1 MGPKQINSSEKLSR
15 IQDKLVKREM
25 QLHLIH
31 ATLNDTA
38 LLKSKILPSVI
49 PSIGRVFKYRDLE
62 LISKKILGEARE
74 RILKECSVVEAEREV
89 AELCHQTS
97 NILTRSSTREELE
110 KGIQHNNGILRKK
123 IRAAHE
129 KKINF
134 HMKLTAQPKVQSAGE
149 SNMGRRTWR
158 NRKKDYKKRHKK
170 AYLSRKQKKRND
182 RITTKVARISQTTV
196 RNFSSL
202 EIPEDAF
209 LYLDKGLNFVESKTA
224 NKEDIVYDTKEFL
237 RKLEWKAFFAANPK
251 DDSFSDDIH
260 ADLRIRSRKH
270 PENFSHPLFDDIKTR
285 LLGFARN
292 FVPEEP
298 ESNLTGRERRG
309 KAWLLKMT
317 KAESLFVTKAD
328 KGGATLIM
336 DYQTV
341 VECIERD
348 LQNETNFTKSELSV
362 DEMMTE
368 VRGKVVE
375 KTLDLLERNNISEK
389 DKKLITGLNENNNLV
404 QSPEFRPTIPYT
416 YPLFKVHKLNEDQ
429 LHEKKIPPTRLVHA
443 TREGPLYRLEKW
455 TKPYLT
461 DVSRRFCGDEFL
473 LDTPDLLEK
482 IKELNQVEDFEKYG
496 DKLQLFTLDV
506 IALYPSIKI
515 EFALESLK
523 EALRKGELDPKL
535 NTALYEFTELIL
547 NNAFIGFKGSA
558 YSGKIGI
565 PTGNC
570 ISRQVADNTLHHL
583 MFDKIKP
590 NIENLWDLILFWKR
604 FIDDVFGVWRGTL
617 RQFNLFVQKLNMLAK
632 PFGIQFGDQQVDRSV
647 NYLDVT
653 LYLDDQNQIQYKLF
667 TKETD
672 ARLYLQTN
680 SFHPPHVFKSVVYS
694 QMIRVIRRNSKDA
707 TCVQDL
713 EKLKSDLARS
723 GHSMG
728 MMEELEPK
736 ATLRAIEM
744 DMFGGQE
751 KDGKSE
757 TSNKLIFSVKYFK
770 ELEELR
776 KFVSSVEPDI
786 KQLCGTDLQVTFAI
800 RKQQSI
806 GNVIVRN
813 RTLSETKPEVTTD
826 IGSRSQKCGKARCKT
841 CPFLFEPSENIT
853 VNGEPLL
860 LDFSLNC
867 SDKNIIYIAQCTIC
881 SSLGQKLKDDTY
893 FGQTMT
899 PMHIR
904 MNGHRSKF
912 VIDERLLFEKSAL
925 SMHCFLAHKS
935 QFSMEFFK
943 LGIVKRVRPVDLDR
957 EEEKLIQKFRTN
969 ICGLNRIVVVR

>member
-1 MGPKQINSSEKLSR
+1 M
-15 IQDKLVKREM
+15 
-25 QLHLIH
+25 
-31 ATLNDTA
+31 
-38 LLKSKILPSVI
+38 
-49 PSIGRVFKYRDLE
+49 
-62 LISKKILGEARE
+62 
-74 RILKECSVVEAEREV
+74 
-89 AELCHQTS
+89 
-97 NILTRSSTREELE
+97 
-110 KGIQHNNGILRKK
+110 
-123 IRAAHE
+123 
-129 KKINF
+129 
-134 HMKLTAQPKVQSAGE
+134 
-149 SNMGRRTWR
+149 
-158 NRKKDYKKRHKK
+158 
-170 AYLSRKQKKRND
+170 
-182 RITTKVARISQTTV
+182 
-196 RNFSSL
+196 
-202 EIPEDAF
+202 
-209 LYLDKGLNFVESKTA
+209 
-224 NKEDIVYDTKEFL
+224 
-237 RKLEWKAFFAANPK
+237 
-251 DDSFSDDIH
+251 
-260 ADLRIRSRKH
+260 
-270 PENFSHPLFDDIKTR
+270 FDDIKTR

-336 DYQTV
+336 DYQAV

-368 VRGKVVE
+368 VRGKIVE

-429 LHEKKIPPTRLVHA
+429 LREKKIPPTRLVHA

-482 IKELNQVEDFEKYG
+482 IKELNQVEGFDQYG

-523 EALRKGELDPKL
+523 EALKKGELDPKL
-535 NTALYEFTELIL
+535 NTAVYEFTELIL

-583 MFDKIKP
+583 MFDKIRP
-590 NIENLWDLILFWKR
+590 NIGNLWDLILFWKR

-632 PFGIQFGDQQVDRSV
+632 PFGIQFGDQQVGRSV

-672 ARLYLQTN
+672 ARLYLKTN

-694 QMIRVIRRNSKDA
+694 QMIRVIRRNSKDV

-723 GHSMG
+723 GHSME

-736 ATLRAIEM
+736 ATQRAIEM

-751 KDGKSE
+751 KNRKSE

-776 KFVSSVEPDI
+776 KFVNSVEPDI
-786 KQLCGTDLQVTFAI
+786 KQLCGTDLQITFAI

-813 RTLSETKPEVTTD
+813 RTLSETKPEATTE

-841 CPFLFEPSENIT
+841 CPLLFESHENIT

-943 LGIVKRVRPVDLDR
+943 LGIVKKVRPVDLDR